1 MGSGQKSGI
10 ETRITKQIRA
20 QGAVTVADFMR
31 LALSARELGY
41 YSSRDPLGAAGD
53 FTTAPEISQMFGEM
67 IGLWCVDTWQRLG
80 APQEINL
87 VELGPGRGSLMADAL
102 RAAKL
107 APDFLAAIRLHLVEI
122 SLPLRERQAANLQAF
137 HPQWHDS
144 IETLP
149 AGPMLVVANEFF
161 DALPIHQ
168 FIMTESGWRERGV
181 TLGDDDR
188 FAWTLLPP
196 GPQLALLPAALRAA
210 SPGAISPGAI
220 SLGAVAEC
228 SPASQ
233 RILGILAQ
241 HCLRAAGAALFID
254 YGPAASGFGDTFQA
268 LKAHRY
274 HDPLQN
280 VGDADLTAHVDLPYL
295 ARLAQEAGCGSFGP
309 ASQGDFLR
317 ALGIETR
324 AAMLSRNQDHV
335 TQEEI
340 QTALH
345 RLIDAAQMGTLF
357 KVVAITSPGITELA
371 GFA

>member
-1 MGSGQKSGI
+1 MGSGQQSGI
-10 ETRITKQIRA
+10 ETRIAKQIRA

-80 APQEINL
+80 APQAINL
-87 VELGPGRGSLMADAL
+87 VELGPGRGTLMADAL

-122 SLPLRERQAANLQAF
+122 SAPLRERQADNLQAF
-137 HPQWHDS
+137 QPQWHDS

-149 AGPMLVVANEFF
+149 AGPLLVVANEFF

-168 FIMTESGWRERGV
+168 FTMTESGWRERGV

-196 GPQLALLPAALRAA
+196 GPQLALLPSSLRAA
-210 SPGAISPGAI
+210 PLGAI
-220 SLGAVAEC
+220 AEC

-241 HCLRAAGAALFID
+241 HCLQSAGAALFID

-274 HDPLQN
+274 HDPLQD
-280 VGDADLTAHVDLPYL
+280 VGDVDLTAHVDLPHL

-309 ASQGDFLR
+309 VGQGDFLR

-324 AAMLSRNQDHV
+324 AAMLSRHQDHV
-335 TQEEI
+335 TQQEI

>member
-1 MGSGQKSGI
+1 MSHKPQSEI
-10 ETRITKQIRA
+10 QARIAKQIRA

-41 YSSRDPLGAAGD
+41 YASRDPLGAGGD

-80 APQEINL
+80 SPQEINL
-87 VELGPGRGSLMADAL
+87 IELGPGRGTLMADAL

-122 SLPLRERQAANLQAF
+122 SAPLRARQAANLQAYR
-137 HPQWHDS
+137 PQWHDG

-149 AGPMLVVANEFF
+149 PGHMLLIANEFF

-168 FIMTESGWRERGV
+168 FVMTESGWRERGV
-181 TLGDDDR
+181 TLDGDDQ

-196 GPQLALLPAALRAA
+196 GPQLALLPTALRTA
-210 SPGAISPGAI
+210 PLGAI
-220 SLGAVAEC
+220 AEC

-241 HCLRAAGAALFID
+241 RCLQAAGAALFID

-274 HDPLQN
+274 HDPLRD
-280 VGDADLTAHVDLPYL
+280 VGDADLTAHVDLPSL
-295 ARLAQEAGCGSFGP
+295 ARLAQEAGCNSFGP
-309 ASQGDFLR
+309 LGQGNFLR

-324 AAMLSRNQDHV
+324 AAMLSRNQDQA
-335 TQEEI
+335 TQQEI
-340 QTALH
+340 QTASH
-345 RLIDAAQMGTLF
+345 RLIDATQMGTLF
-357 KVVAITSPGITELA
+357 KVVAISSPTIAELA